1 MAMELI
7 KKLEIM
13 ARDQHLIFESAPTC
27 SDSESGDPLFASL
40 WEAKNALKKFELK
53 YTCGTPGSPL
63 CEEVQKGHGLGL
75 FYVTGSASFDLE
87 SNPNQVAVHEESSS

>member
-1 MAMELI
+1 MAMELL

-40 WEAKNALKKFELK
+40 WEAKNALKNLNWN
-53 YTCGTPGSPL
+53 TPVAPGSPL

-87 SNPNQVAVHEESSS
+87 SNPNQVAVPEESSS